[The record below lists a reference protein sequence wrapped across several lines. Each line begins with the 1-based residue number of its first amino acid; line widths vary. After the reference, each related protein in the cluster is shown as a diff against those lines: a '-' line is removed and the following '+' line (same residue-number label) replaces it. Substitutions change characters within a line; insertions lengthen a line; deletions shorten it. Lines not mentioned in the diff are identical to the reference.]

1 MSEYETYLCLV
12 PGYIYNVNRF
22 INPKIQIHHG
32 SEFLLPSDKILF
44 NIWIAFETLYRRKYI
59 STVKIFNGNSYTE
72 MFKIFKH
79 FHNFIEKKMFIT
91 LIFYLFLSMR
101 NFVKLYNDNSQK
113 NLLGSRA
120 FQRRRQRKLNVF
132 KRITATILLNVYE
145 HAFDKKLKEI
155 HCQFPRNIW
164 L

>member
-32 SEFLLPSDKILF
+32 SEFLLPFDEILF
-44 NIWIAFETLYRRKYI
+44 NIRIAFETLYRRKYV

-72 MFKIFKH
+72 MFKIFNSITLQKKKI
-79 FHNFIEKKMFIT
+79 FII

-113 NLLGSRA
+113 NLLGSKA
-120 FQRRRQRKLNVF
+120 FQCRRQRKLNVF
-132 KRITATILLNVYE
+132 KRITATILLNVNEY
-145 HAFDKKLKEI
+145 AFYKKLKEI
-155 HCQFPRNIW
+155 HCQFRRNIW

>member
-101 NFVKLYNDNSQK
+101 NFVKLYNDNS
-113 NLLGSRA
+113 
-120 FQRRRQRKLNVF
+120 
-132 KRITATILLNVYE
+132 
-145 HAFDKKLKEI
+145 
-155 HCQFPRNIW
+155 
-164 L
+164 